1 MIKLGGEKLAP
12 QITCYPSYGFRTGSG
27 DWLINLLGITFQTP
41 PLNLRQKMLLKLLG
55 NAMKA
60 NDAELQGETFRNRTR
75 PFFFEA
81 DKGQT
86 MLAEFGDRILKLK
99 KKSRRNGRFD
109 NWLRIDNEL
118 VQQNITVDSEHRQ
131 LLNFTIS
138 TAHSDSQP
146 IHCTVQ
152 LLSETG
158 LSIISDI
165 DDTIKESLV
174 ADRRELLMNTFVR
187 EFRSV
192 EGMADIY
199 RRWQDVGAIFHYVSS
214 SPWQLFDSLQRMQNE
229 CGFPAGTMHLRNFR
243 LRDQFLKRVMIR
255 RKGKATAIKRLVKNL
270 PQHKFILIGDSGE
283 KDPEIYQK
291 FARRFPNQ
299 VQGIFI
305 RDLNSRPLAS
315 ERIQK
320 LSRAIGDERF
330 GTYRTASELV
340 DLAEPLVRMH
350 ANAVA
355 ARV

>member
-1 MIKLGGEKLAP
+1 M
-12 QITCYPSYGFRTGSG
+12 
-27 DWLINLLGITFQTP
+27 INLLGITFQTP
-41 PLNLRQKMLLKLLG
+41 PLNRRQKMLLRLLG

-86 MLAEFGDRILKLK
+86 LLAEVGDRTLRLK
-99 KKSRRNGRFD
+99 KKSRRNGRFN
-109 NWLRIDNEL
+109 NWLRVDDKL
-118 VQQNITVDSEHRQ
+118 VQQNVEVDGEHRQ

-152 LLSETG
+152 LLPESG

-187 EFRSV
+187 EFKSV
-192 EGMADIY
+192 DGMADVY
-199 RRWQDVGAIFHYVSS
+199 RKWQDIGAAFHYVSS

-229 CGFPAGTMHLRNFR
+229 CGFPMGTMHLRNFR
-243 LRDQFLKRVMIR
+243 LRDQFLKKVMIR
-255 RKGKATAIKRLVKNL
+255 RQGKATAIKRLVKNL
-270 PQHKFILIGDSGE
+270 SRHKFILIGDSGE

-291 FARRFPNQ
+291 FARRFPDQ
-299 VQGIFI
+299 IKGIFI

-320 LSRAIGDERF
+320 LSRAIGRERF
-330 GTYRTASELV
+330 GTFTTSSELV
-340 DLAEPLVRMH
+340 ELAEPLIDKH
-350 ANAVA
+350 ANAA
-355 ARV
+355 AV